1 MIQSATSSKISSI
14 NRRAFDSRDI
24 TAYVHRFGMTSVLE
38 KDSSSVFEIN
48 FFVNEK
54 AKLDELRF
62 TVNLEKVNGNN
73 FIFH

>member
-1 MIQSATSSKISSI
+1 
-14 NRRAFDSRDI
+14 
-24 TAYVHRFGMTSVLE
+24 MTSVLE
-38 KDSSSVFEIN
+38 KDSFSVFEIN